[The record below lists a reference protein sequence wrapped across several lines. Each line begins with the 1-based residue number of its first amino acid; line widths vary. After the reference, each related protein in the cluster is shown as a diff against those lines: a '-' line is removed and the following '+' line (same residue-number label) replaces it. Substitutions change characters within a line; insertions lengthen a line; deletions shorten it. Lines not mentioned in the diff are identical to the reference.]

1 MEFVLCTQGVMWKEK
16 PKPGV
21 EWGSG
26 GGGIRIQTTY
36 EEAIGW
42 EME

>member
-21 EWGSG
+21 EWGVRRG
-26 GGGIRIQTTY
+26 RDQDPDY
-36 EEAIGW
+36 L
-42 EME
+42 